1 MTDTLDELEKLLK
14 AGTPG
19 PWERA
24 LNVVIAGSER
34 VAFVWRDEDGQ
45 YSAANAALIVAAINA
60 MPGLIESAR
69 RVEEMQAALTVM
81 SEAADQFDDWDDDDK
96 KLFVALRLKDLRRAR
111 AALAK
116 DATT

>member
-1 MTDTLDELEKLLK
+1 
-14 AGTPG
+14 
-19 PWERA
+19 

-60 MPGLIESAR
+60 LPELLASAK
-69 RVEEMQAALTVM
+69 RVRELEPALKVLADAA
-81 SEAADQFDDWDDDDK
+81 EQFDGEDCTK
-96 KLFVALRLKDLRRAR
+96 KLFVALRVGDLNRAR

>member
-1 MTDTLDELEKLLK
+1 MEMTTLDEMERLLK

-60 MPGLIESAR
+60 LPGLIESAR
-69 RVEEMQAALTVM
+69 RVEEMQAALQEIADRHVPDQP
-81 SEAADQFDDWDDDDK
+81 AAYDVSRVDYLAMQYSAIR
-96 KLFVALRLKDLRRAR
+96 ALAR
-111 AALAK
+111 AALK
-116 DATT
+116 GT